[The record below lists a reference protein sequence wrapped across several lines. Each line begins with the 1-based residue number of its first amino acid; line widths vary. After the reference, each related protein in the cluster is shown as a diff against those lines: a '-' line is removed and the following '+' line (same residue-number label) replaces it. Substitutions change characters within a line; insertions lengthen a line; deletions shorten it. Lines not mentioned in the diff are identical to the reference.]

1 MDIKDI
7 KSFED
12 LKTNVFF
19 RRTMLTDME
28 IAKLLPGNDMGK
40 LSEIME
46 DDDFI
51 KKMDFIADLI
61 LILNKGYKNYCD
73 IWDKTADRG
82 ILLNKTLLY
91 SLKTEEI
98 TELSTIALA
107 EFTADG
113 EAEVEA
119 EAKKKEDQETK

>member
-1 MDIKDI
+1 MDIKDV
-7 KSFED
+7 KNFED
-12 LKTNVFF
+12 LKANVYF

-107 EFTADG
+107 EFTEDG

-119 EAKKKEDQETK
+119 EAKKKEDLETK

>member
-7 KSFED
+7 KNFND
-12 LKTNVFF
+12 FKANVFF
-19 RRTMLTDME
+19 KRTMLADIE
-28 IAKLLPGNDMGK
+28 ISKLLPGNDMGK
-40 LSEIME
+40 LTEIME
-46 DDDFI
+46 TDDFA
-51 KKMDFIADLI
+51 KKMDFIVDLI

-82 ILLNKTLLY
+82 IILNKTLLY
-91 SLKTEEI
+91 SLETEEI
-98 TELSTIALA
+98 TELSNIALA

>member
-1 MDIKDI
+1 MDIKDV
-7 KSFED
+7 KNFED
-12 LKTNVFF
+12 LKANVYF

-51 KKMDFIADLI
+51 KKIDFIADLI

-82 ILLNKTLLY
+82 ILLNKTLPH
-91 SLKTEEI
+91 
-98 TELSTIALA
+98 
-107 EFTADG
+107 
-113 EAEVEA
+113 
-119 EAKKKEDQETK
+119 

>member
-1 MDIKDI
+1 MDIKDV
-7 KSFED
+7 KNFED
-12 LKTNVFF
+12 LKANVYF

-51 KKMDFIADLI
+51 KKIDFIADLI

-107 EFTADG
+107 EFTEDG

-119 EAKKKEDQETK
+119 EAKKKEDLETK